1 MKTELLTYDQI
12 DKVIEVLNN
21 NGLVAFP
28 TDTVFGLACKMDVE
42 AIKKVYEVKG
52 RDFDKPLPVMC
63 DSFDMIS
70 KIAYVTKDAKKIMDK
85 FMPGAITLV
94 YKKKEEVDSYITQ
107 GKETIGI
114 RVPDDKWILS
124 LIAKLDCP
132 IMVTSANKS
141 NTPSL
146 FKWDDVYKQFDG
158 LIDVIVKDDAKG
170 NKASTIV
177 DVVNDVKILRQGPIS
192 LEDIKECLQWNTY

>member
-28 TDTVFGLACKMDVE
+28 TDTVFGLACRMDVE

-63 DSFDMIS
+63 DGFDMIS

-124 LIAKLDCP
+124 LINKLDCP

-177 DVVNDVKILRQGPIS
+177 DVVDYVKILRQGPIS
-192 LEDIKECLQWNTY
+192 LEDIKECLQ

>member
-28 TDTVFGLACKMDVE
+28 TDTVFGLACRMDVE

-63 DSFDMIS
+63 DGFDMIS

-94 YKKKEEVDSYITQ
+94 YKKKEDVDDYITQ

-158 LIDVIVKDDAKG
+158 LVDVIVKDDAKG

-177 DVVNDVKILRQGPIS
+177 DVVDDVKILRQGPIS
-192 LEDIKECLQWNTY
+192 FEDIKECLQ